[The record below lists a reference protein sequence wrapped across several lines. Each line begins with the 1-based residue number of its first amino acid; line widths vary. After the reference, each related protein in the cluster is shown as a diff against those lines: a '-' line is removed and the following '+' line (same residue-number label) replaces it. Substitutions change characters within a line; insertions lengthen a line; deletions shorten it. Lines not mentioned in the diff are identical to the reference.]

1 MIFVGILLI
10 ALLYMH
16 LMLHLQLPVI
26 ILFHCL
32 AKLAGWLGEPMING
46 NVIFQKGG
54 WNEMIIPT
62 DNEIENVQ
70 DE

>member
-1 MIFVGILLI
+1 M
-10 ALLYMH
+10 
-16 LMLHLQLPVI
+16 HLQLPVK
-26 ILFHCL
+26 ILFYCL
-32 AKLAGWLGEPMING
+32 AKLGGWLGAPMING

-62 DNEIENVQ
+62 DNEIENSP